1 MSGGETIL
9 VLEDNRDIRAFV
21 RLALDAAGFTVIEAL
36 TGWQAL
42 REAEG
47 HPPDVL
53 LLDWQLPDISGLD
66 VLRALRA
73 GGCKSPAILMTGYGS
88 EELAMIA
95 LQLGVRDYL
104 IKPFS
109 AEQLLE
115 AVQMALAETRLSRER
130 DSLRAQ
136 LANVSEW
143 RDKSVRQLTIAK
155 GYLYRLALLT
165 EGLKRNR
172 EENWSVRIEEA
183 EKYIRL
189 IADVMRDL
197 SPPVS

>member
-189 IADVMRDL
+189 LADVMRDL